1 MGVNKMAKFV
11 TADELIVFNYKKMG
25 NWYLHPSGKVSVNLI
40 SNTICCPKP
49 YFVIERKDNNFDI
62 GLINSLSDTL
72 IKLGV

>member
-1 MGVNKMAKFV
+1 MGDSEMAKFV
-11 TADELIVFNYKKMG
+11 TADELIAFGYKKMG
-25 NWYLHPSGKVSVNLI
+25 NWYLHPSSKINVNLI

-62 GLINSLSDTL
+62 GLINSLSDIL